1 MIREPELNEIED
13 LKQML
18 INKIKDYG
26 NIIKRK
32 QKHGNKKD
40 RIEFGRSK
48 ILA

>member
-26 NIIKRK
+26 INNMPEIKK
-32 QKHGNKKD
+32 
-40 RIEFGRSK
+40 
-48 ILA
+48 